1 MQIFDSRLGAT
12 ESANAISHQYKSIYE
27 SNSEESNISQG
38 INSFIVLDGKLV
50 SVASRGTGGPQGRP
64 AKASEFVRAIH
75 GCLRATSSPLSRG
88 DRIFSLAVCYAGR
101 LIGLFF

>member
-1 MQIFDSRLGAT
+1 MERLY
-12 ESANAISHQYKSIYE
+12 NAALMKCS
-27 SNSEESNISQG
+27 
-38 INSFIVLDGKLV
+38 VRRLV
-50 SVASRGTGGPQGRP
+50 SMCRQLAAAGGPQGRP